1 MEYIIEVLR
10 GECVITQY
18 RYTDREEAITYY
30 AELDSKF
37 SQSNS
42 TSVRYKE
49 VKRK

>member
-10 GECVITQY
+10 GNCVIT
-18 RYTDREEAITYY
+18 RYSYTNREEAISYY
-30 AELDSKF
+30 AELDSKL

-49 VKRK
+49 VKHK